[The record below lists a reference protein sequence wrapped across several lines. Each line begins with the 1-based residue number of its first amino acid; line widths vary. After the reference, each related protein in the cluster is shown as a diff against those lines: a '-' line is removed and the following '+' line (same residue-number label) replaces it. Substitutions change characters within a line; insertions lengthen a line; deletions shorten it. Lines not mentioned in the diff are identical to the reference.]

1 MASTIK
7 TYIYAAAILVVGSV
21 AFNPAAAGPSLL
33 FEADSG
39 KVISQDRAGMPWYPA
54 SLTKLMTAYLT
65 FQALRE
71 GRLKLDQ
78 QISVSSIAALQ
89 PPSKIGISA
98 GGSVSVDF
106 ALQALLVYS
115 ANDIAV
121 VLAEAAGGNL
131 PTFVVQMN
139 KAAKRIGMSGTR
151 FLNPSG
157 LHETNHFST
166 ARDVALLATTIF
178 HEFPE
183 YRHYF
188 EQDHLAV
195 GKRKL
200 WNRNGLLRQMPEADG
215 MKTGF
220 VCAAGFNLV
229 ATAMLNGKRMMAVV
243 LGASNGRNR
252 ADWAQNLLMTGSAS
266 TAGAMTVRDIVNI
279 EPSENQPPDL
289 SNEVC
294 GGRRGLALRPA
305 TALKGFGVSLGRFDK
320 RDDALKVLRIW
331 SDAGDAHME
340 GASKGLLRLPNTPG
354 YTAMV
359 WDLDQDGAR
368 SLCYFLKL
376 RKVSC
381 EPMTPET
388 LKQLAEQAR
397 LAVKTKS
404 KPRKRSKKKK
414 A

>member
-1 MASTIK
+1 VAFTIK
-7 TYIYAAAILVVGSV
+7 AHIYAAALLVIGSV
-21 AFNPAAAGPSLL
+21 AFNPATAGPSLL
-33 FEADSG
+33 FEPDTG

-65 FQALRE
+65 FQALHE

-89 PPSKIGISA
+89 PPSKIGIGT

-121 VLAEAAGGNL
+121 VLAEAVGGNL
-131 PTFVVQMN
+131 PMFVVQMN

-157 LHETNHFST
+157 LHDPNHFST
-166 ARDVALLATTIF
+166 ARDLALLATTVL

-188 EQDHLAV
+188 DQDHMAV

-200 WNRNGLLRQMPEADG
+200 WNRNGLLRLMPEADG

-220 VCAAGFNLV
+220 VCPAGFNLV
-229 ATAMLNGKRMMAVV
+229 ATAVINGKRMMAVV

-252 ADWAQNLLMTGSAS
+252 ADWAQNLLMAGSAS
-266 TAGAMTVRDIVNI
+266 TAGAMTVRDIINI
-279 EPSENQPPDL
+279 GLLENQPPDL
-289 SNEVC
+289 TPEVC

-320 RDDALKVLRIW
+320 RDEALKVLRIW
-331 SDAGDAHME
+331 SDSGDAHME
-340 GASKGLLRLPNTPG
+340 GAAKGLLQLPNTRG

-368 SLCYFLKL
+368 SLCYFLRL

-381 EPMTPET
+381 EPMTPDI

-397 LAVKTKS
+397 LAVKAKS